1 MQFKDA
7 IEINNLLNKSPIRL
21 YKSRNSNISFFEDE
35 KNKLNEIDRI
45 IRINKE
51 NMENKLKIV
60 VLGEVKAGK
69 STFINALIGR
79 KVSYTNVVEATAAI
93 LEIEYSEE
101 EKIMIYRNNKEN
113 IILDS
118 LSKLDEMLDVNKKD
132 QKFFSE
138 IKKILISVKSDR
150 LKDIVLV
157 DTPGL
162 NTITKENEERT
173 EKYISNS
180 DVILWIMNAD
190 HLGQIDVT
198 EKINSILD
206 YGKPII
212 CVLNRIDEVNA
223 KPEELIEYVQDNMGY
238 MFEEIFAISAKTA
251 WDGYCENNTLKI
263 SESNI
268 NKLYKYI
275 VNNIEKN
282 SQKVHEDSILQSM
295 KVQVKKDLYVHE
307 GANIRIDLIVS
318 RFNYDIREL
327 KKYNDEVKRIIKDEL
342 NEWFEREFF
351 KEEREVLENCKN
363 DNEFTTRYSEY
374 VNDEYILNVLNDKY
388 KELSNFL
395 LEEWQNNTKVILNRN
410 VDYDIDFE
418 KIINKKTKLD
428 IDSLNNEVI
437 INGAKQGGMTA
448 AAVGTGIAG
457 YSALFGPAAASVTLL
472 GALTTILPPL
482 LIAGVIGGAVF
493 NIYSTEKKQL
503 NIKNQIDSEIVKIK
517 NEVENSAIIEIK
529 KNLDIVSDSYL
540 KNSIE
545 SITLIIEQCDVSLDE
560 LKKINK
566 KIEEYIKNIKKV
578 SLNFKEFNIIHE
590 GIKSDNSQNVCKK
603 EVNNLKDKVTMVKD
617 LLEENELYEIEN
629 TVDVVNGFKED
640 NLDKLLSRHR
650 C

>member
-1 MQFKDA
+1 MQLKYLN
-7 IEINNLLNKSPIRL
+7 EIYSLLNKSPIRL
-21 YKSRNSNISFFEDE
+21 YRSGNSNISFFEDE
-35 KNKLNEIDRI
+35 KNKLNEIDTI
-45 IRINKE
+45 IRINRE
-51 NMENKLKIV
+51 NIKNKLKIV
-60 VLGEVKAGK
+60 VLGEVKGGK

-101 EKIMIYRNNKEN
+101 EKIIIYKNNKEN

-138 IKKILISVKSDR
+138 IKKIVISIKSDR
-150 LKDIVLV
+150 LKEIVLV

-180 DVILWIMNAD
+180 DVILWVMNAD

-238 MFEEIFAISAKTA
+238 MFEDIFAISAKTA

-275 VNNIEKN
+275 VNNMEKN
-282 SQKVHEDSILQSM
+282 SEKVHEDSILQSM
-295 KVQVKKDLYVHE
+295 KVQVKRDLYVHE
-307 GANIRIDLIVS
+307 GANIRIADIVYK
-318 RFNYDIREL
+318 FNDDIKEL
-327 KKYNDEVKRIIKDEL
+327 KKYNDEVKLIINDKI
-342 NEWFEREFF
+342 NNWFEREFF
-351 KEEREVLENCKN
+351 KEERELLENCENN
-363 DNEFTTRYSEY
+363 DEFNASHLKY
-374 VNDEYILNVLNDKY
+374 VNNEHISNVVHNKY
-388 KELSNFL
+388 EEFSNFL
-395 LEEWQNNTKVILNRN
+395 LEEWQNNREEILNRN
-410 VDYDIDFE
+410 VDYDMDFD
-418 KIINKKTKLD
+418 KIINKEIKLN
-428 IDSLNNEVI
+428 IGSLNNDEV

-457 YSALFGPAAASVTLL
+457 YSAFLGPAAASITLL

-493 NIYSTEKKQL
+493 NMYSTEKKHVY
-503 NIKNQIDSEIVKIK
+503 IKNQIDSEMVKIK
-517 NEVENSAIIEIK
+517 YEVK
-529 KNLDIVSDSYL
+529 KNLNIVSDSYL
-540 KNSIE
+540 KISIE
-545 SITLIIEQCDVSLDE
+545 SITSIIEQCDVSLDE

-566 KIEEYIKNIKKV
+566 KIEEYIKNIERV

-590 GIKSDNSQNVCKK
+590 DIKSDNSQNVCKK
-603 EVNNLKDKVTMVKD
+603 AVDNLKDKVTKVKD